1 MSEQVKEKI
10 IYTKVDEAPALATYS
25 LLPTIKAFAD
35 EAGIQVETRDIS
47 LAGRIIAN
55 FPDNLTEDQRISNDL
70 EELGE
75 LVKKPEA
82 NVIKL
87 PCISASIPQ
96 LKAAIKELQEKGY
109 NVPSFPENP
118 KTAEEKQTRAIYDKI
133 KGSAVNPV
141 LREGN
146 SDRRVPPPVKSYAQ
160 KNPHPMGKWSPNSKS
175 HVSHMHSGDLA
186 SNEKSITISKEN
198 VGKCKIEFVDPNG
211 KSLF

>member
-87 PCISASIPQ
+87 PCIIGVFRC
-96 LKAAIKELQEKGY
+96 I
-109 NVPSFPENP
+109 FII
-118 KTAEEKQTRAIYDKI
+118 T
-133 KGSAVNPV
+133 
-141 LREGN
+141 
-146 SDRRVPPPVKSYAQ
+146 
-160 KNPHPMGKWSPNSKS
+160 KN
-175 HVSHMHSGDLA
+175 
-186 SNEKSITISKEN
+186 I
-198 VGKCKIEFVDPNG
+198 
-211 KSLF
+211 